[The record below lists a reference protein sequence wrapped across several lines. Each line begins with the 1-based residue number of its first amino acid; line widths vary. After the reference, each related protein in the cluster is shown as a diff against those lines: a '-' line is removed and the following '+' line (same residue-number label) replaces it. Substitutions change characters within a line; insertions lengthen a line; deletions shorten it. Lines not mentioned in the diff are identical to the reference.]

1 MDLDD
6 KAQNIVRLVDDN
18 TLAKTDAKN
27 QIRVLYWMQYL
38 LFSNGAKS
46 VRYLKRS
53 VVKSEN
59 SKIVSNIFFQ
69 L

>member
-27 QIRVLYWMQYL
+27 QISVLFFDRW
-38 LFSNGAKS
+38 N
-46 VRYLKRS
+46 
-53 VVKSEN
+53 
-59 SKIVSNIFFQ
+59 NISTQ
-69 L
+69 LI